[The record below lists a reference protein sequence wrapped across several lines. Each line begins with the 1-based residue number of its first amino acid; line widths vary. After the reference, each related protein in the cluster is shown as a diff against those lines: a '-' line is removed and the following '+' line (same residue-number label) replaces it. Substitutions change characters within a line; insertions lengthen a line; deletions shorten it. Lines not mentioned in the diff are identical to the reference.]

1 VIPAYILAGVL
12 VGPNPPTEIGP
23 VSLALVSQS
32 EFIGLLAELGV
43 VFLLFFLGLEFSLDR
58 LLANSGLLDL
68 GVNLSIGIARGV
80 VSGLGAIETLFLAGI
95 VYISSSTVITK
106 SLIENGWIANP
117 EAEPILGTLVFED
130 VAIAIYPAVLSAI
143 AFGGRARRRTAR
155 GFSRGTIRKPLT
167 RSAPAVRWALPSLAI
182 LGHCS
187 A

>member
-1 VIPAYILAGVL
+1 M
-12 VGPNPPTEIGP
+12 
-23 VSLALVSQS
+23 
-32 EFIGLLAELGV
+32 EFG
-43 VFLLFFLGLEFSLDR
+43 LDR
-58 LLANSGLLDL
+58 LPANSGLLDL
-68 GVNLSIGIARGV
+68 GVNLSIGIALGV

-130 VAIAIYPAVLSAI
+130 VAIA
-143 AFGGRARRRTAR
+143 FGGGARHRTAR

-182 LGHCS
+182 LDHCS